1 MTHPLHS
8 DHCKCECDQLAK
20 RLEEIIAAMKSNNG
34 SHQIWID
41 QLENAVQGDHD
52 WNKISEVVRYLND
65 L

>member
-34 SHQIWID
+34 SHEIWIS
-41 QLENAVQGDHD
+41 QLENALPGNYE
-52 WNKISEVVRYLND
+52 WNKISEVVRYLD
-65 L
+65 DV